1 MALPMRCTKHGYDYI
16 QPDID
21 LRPPGQRGPLCPLCR
36 LEWLE
41 EREKVAEATHR
52 AVLRERLASLCH
64 EQWSGWMAHLFM
76 HGTYGDGDGSFTIN
90 ADKVARWHRQLE
102 TDYADLPEDE
112 QDSDRT
118 EADKFLRL
126 LGRAVE

>member
-1 MALPMRCTKHGYDYI
+1 MALPMHCKKHGYDYM

-21 LRPPGQRGPLCPLCR
+21 LRPPDQRGPRCPLCR

-41 EREKVAEATHR
+41 EREGAEMVTRR
-52 AVLRERLASLCH
+52 ALLRERLASLCH

-76 HGTYGDGDGSFTIN
+76 HGTYNEDCSFTIN

-102 TDYADLPEDE
+102 TDYADLPQAE
-112 QDSDRT
+112 QDSDRA
-118 EADKFLRL
+118 EADRFLRL
-126 LGRAVE
+126 IEEKGP